1 MILTTLLFDVAPPIG
16 GGIGAILGLGFFFI
30 VAAIAYIVF
39 RMLKKTVKMAVRMTI
54 VVAILLIALIGSVAL
69 LLFSSSGG
77 GKRPVRPTPQTQK
90 PR

>member
-1 MILTTLLFDVAPPIG
+1 MLLFDVAPVG
-16 GGIGAILGLGFFFI
+16 GVIGAFFGVAFFFI
-30 VAAIAYIVF
+30 MAIVAFIAY

-77 GKRPVRPTPQTQK
+77 SRPTRPTPTPTQK
-90 PR
+90 AR